1 MLLNVVHGQVNK
13 SEQKPKTKGFP
24 TIPLLLTIMV
34 FVNGNNVLYLRFF

>member
-1 MLLNVVHGQVNK
+1 MLLSVVHSQFQK

-34 FVNGNNVLYLRFF
+34 FANGNNVLYLRFF